1 MRRGFAEGEKGVLA
15 ADVERVASQSRGGEH
30 FFAEIVPGEHVEG
43 VGGTP
48 YHRPTGMRDRQDFAV
63 GSDG

>member
-15 ADVERVASQSRGGEH
+15 ADVERVASQSRG
-30 FFAEIVPGEHVEG
+30 GEHVEG